1 MFRAVRSRLPGP
13 LLSALLRARTHP
25 QHAMA
30 GAAQHRWQE
39 EGHARDWGS
48 CLPLAS
54 LHAAERLRCPLRAS
68 CALVV
73 PTPGHSARI
82 SDPSIVAALLA
93 SGMDGTGATCEYLN
107 GNNRLLPAAPLP
119 QLPHPSLP
127 SLFGLTHMTGGAA
140 NTRGSHDSHNH
151 PGCHDYPLENSY
163 FDGGCNLMNMS
174 GVADMGSALEAS
186 CNMLALGQLSEDLRT
201 GASDAGSGTCAVER
215 VKASAAAKT
224 PPSALDLLCAHPQ
237 ASPASVRLLLGQM
250 QLEARQTNDNTRL
263 QHGLSS
269 ALEHARAACS
279 AGAGALQCL
288 GIVEQL
294 IAAGAT

>member
-1 MFRAVRSRLPGP
+1 M
-13 LLSALLRARTHP
+13 
-25 QHAMA
+25 
-30 GAAQHRWQE
+30 
-39 EGHARDWGS
+39 
-48 CLPLAS
+48 
-54 LHAAERLRCPLRAS
+54 
-68 CALVV
+68 V

-163 FDGGCNLMNMS
+163 FDGGCNLMNIS
-174 GVADMGSALEAS
+174 GVADMGSALDAS
-186 CNMLALGQLSEDLRT
+186 CNMLALGQLSEDIRT
-201 GASDAGSGTCAVER
+201 GASGTGTGTCAFER
-215 VKASAAAKT
+215 MISSAAAKT
-224 PPSALDLLCAHPQ
+224 PPSALDLLCAHPH
-237 ASPASVRLLLGQM
+237 ANPASVRLLLGQM

-263 QHGLSS
+263 QRGLSS
-269 ALEHARAACS
+269 ALALARAVCRTE
-279 AGAGALQCL
+279 AGVPRCL

-294 IAAGAT
+294 VAAGAT